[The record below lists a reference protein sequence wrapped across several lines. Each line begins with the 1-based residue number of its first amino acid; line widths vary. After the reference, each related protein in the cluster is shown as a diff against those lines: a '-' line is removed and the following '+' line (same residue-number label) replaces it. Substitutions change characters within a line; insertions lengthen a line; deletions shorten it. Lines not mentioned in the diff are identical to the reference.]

1 MKNKA
6 LCLAVLTAFAAAEAR
21 ADDPAKTETPP
32 KAEQSRERPAARPV
46 PGQQKQIDQ
55 LASEF
60 GVTKEEVSGLR
71 DKGLGW
77 GEVRHALALA
87 QKTGKPVGEIMKM
100 REEGMGWGAIAKK
113 EGVKLGPDR
122 TGKGAEPKGAGPRS
136 DRGMGGDRPDRGPQ
150 GHGNPHMK

>member
-1 MKNKA
+1 MKTST
-6 LCLAVLTAFAAAEAR
+6 LCLALLTALAAAGAR

-32 KAEQSRERPAARPV
+32 KAEQSKERQSAKPA
-46 PGQQKQIDQ
+46 PGQQKQIDN

-60 GVTKEEVSGLR
+60 GVTKEEVTALR

-77 GEVRHALALA
+77 GEVRHALSLS
-87 QKTGKPVGEIMKM
+87 QKTGKPVGEIMMM

-122 TGKGAEPKGAGPRS
+122 TGKGAEPKGTGPKSDRAMGGGPPERGPRE
-136 DRGMGGDRPDRGPQ
+136 
-150 GHGNPHMK
+150 HGNPHRK